1 MSLFGTTQALGIDL
15 GSASAKAVVVRIDN
29 KVPRLVA
36 IDALDTG
43 AEGILNEKELY
54 ASVAGWLREA
64 PWAQGTQTVGL
75 PQYLATTQISDFPAL
90 VQDGLEDMVRYET
103 QQLAGLSDESFV
115 HDFQVLEPGHGR
127 RNPILIGL
135 CRESVV
141 RERILALQGAGLQP
155 ASLGMNGIASLN
167 ALFFLHPEAGQD
179 GNQPQALVD
188 IGQDTCTIV
197 VFCGSRPLYTGTLDF
212 GSHML
217 TEALLE
223 RAGGD
228 ERKAEQRKRE
238 LDVNDAASSAVREL
252 MRRLDSEIQ
261 NALEHWRDQ
270 QPGELAEEACK
281 VIWLC
286 GGGARQAGLPEYLA
300 DRYECPVLRFG
311 PPDPSHE
318 NAPMPEY
325 AAALGLA
332 LLGARVATVG
342 ICLMPSE
349 TKWALLRHR
358 RLPWLVAAFVLTALA
373 MTALVAAAFVGARRL
388 LSEQDAYAQELSVCD
403 QHIARIRKM
412 EAGVTSNEAQIVPL
426 VEKGNRA
433 RQVLRCLDDLAGMN
447 EDGSWFVYLGD
458 ELSYESGKLS
468 EKERLRLAT
477 DSRKPPQT
485 SMFGDIRTAGEV
497 PDEFPELMSALGVP
511 HVEALILAVYAPFV
525 VTEPYGALTRLKTKL
540 DKLPQY
546 KQVDSLPPVQQ
557 LGRDDI
563 LPLWDSFLKENP
575 DVRYSSFT
583 LRLELASL
591 PIAIPKPATPEGK
604 KP

>member
-1 MSLFGTTQALGIDL
+1 MSLFGKTQALGIDL
-15 GSASAKAVVVRIDN
+15 GSASAKAVVVRVEN

-36 IDALDTG
+36 VDTLDTG
-43 AEGILNEKELY
+43 AEGILNENELY

-64 PWAQGTQTVGL
+64 AWAQGEQTVGL

-141 RERILALQGAGLQP
+141 RGRIQALQSAGLHP
-155 ASLGMNGIASLN
+155 TSLGMNGLASLN
-167 ALFFLHPEAGQD
+167 ALFFLHPEAAQD
-179 GNQPQALVD
+179 GNQPQVLID

-252 MRRLDSEIQ
+252 LRRFDSEIQ
-261 NALEHWRDQ
+261 NALEHWRAQ

-281 VIWLC
+281 TIWLC
-286 GGGARQAGLPEYLA
+286 GGGARQLGLPEYLA

-311 PPDPSHE
+311 PPDPGHE
-318 NAPMPEY
+318 GTPMPEF
-325 AAALGLA
+325 ATALGLA
-332 LLGARVATVG
+332 LLGAHATTVG
-342 ICLMPSE
+342 ICLMPAE
-349 TKWALLRHR
+349 TKWALVRQR
-358 RLPWLVAAFVLTALA
+358 RLPWLVAAFGLTALA
-373 MTALVAAAFVGARRL
+373 MTFLVAASFLRARRM
-388 LSEQDAYAQELSVCD
+388 LSEQGAYAQELSACD

-412 EAGVTSNEAQIVPL
+412 EAGIASNEAQIVPL

-433 RQVLRCLDDLAGMN
+433 RQVLRSLDDLAGMN
-447 EDGSWFVYLGD
+447 EEGSWFAYLGD
-458 ELSYESGKLS
+458 ELSYEGGKIS

-477 DSRKPPQT
+477 ESRKT
-485 SMFGDIRTAGEV
+485 AGASMFGDIRTAGDV
-497 PDEFPELMSALGVP
+497 PDEFPGLMQALNVP
-511 HVEALILAVYAPFV
+511 RVEALILVVYAPFV
-525 VTEPYGALTRLKTKL
+525 VTEPYGALTRLKAKL

-557 LGRDDI
+557 LGRNDI
-563 LPLWDSFLKENP
+563 LPPWDSFLKENL

-591 PIAIPKPATPEGK
+591 PVVIPKPATPEGK